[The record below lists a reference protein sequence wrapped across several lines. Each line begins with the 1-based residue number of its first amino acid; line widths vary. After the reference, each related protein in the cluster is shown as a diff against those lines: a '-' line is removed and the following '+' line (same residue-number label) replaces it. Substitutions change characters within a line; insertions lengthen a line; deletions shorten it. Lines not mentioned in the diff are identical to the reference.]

1 MNPSEHLNSDDGHV
15 IDAIEA
21 YLAGGL
27 DPADRAHFEMHVAAC
42 ATCAQLLDEAR
53 RSDASLQ
60 DLFADQRPGED
71 FEDRL
76 VGALRRTPASRGVL
90 PMKLPSPLVKLVAS
104 GVAATVVLGAIG
116 FAATG
121 PLQGRPL
128 ALTARKNPDVARAT
142 TVPAFA
148 SQAAETQRDRVA
160 SEALRALPSP
170 AEIGNEKTKELK
182 AGLS

>member
-27 DPADRAHFEMHVAAC
+27 DPGDRAHFEMHVAAC
-42 ATCAQLLDEAR
+42 ATCAELLDEAR

-116 FAATG
+116 FAARG
-121 PLQGRPL
+121 PLRGRPL
-128 ALTARKNPDVARAT
+128 KLTQRGNPDVARAGERHG
-142 TVPAFA
+142 PATQPG
-148 SQAAETQRDRVA
+148 SPQAVYESSRSVMDPA
-160 SEALRALPSP
+160 ALARA
-170 AEIGNEKTKELK
+170 KTEE
-182 AGLS
+182 

>member
-1 MNPSEHLNSDDGHV
+1 MNSSENLNIGDGHV

-27 DPADRAHFEMHVAAC
+27 DPADRARFEVHVAAC
-42 ATCAQLLDEAR
+42 ATCAQLLDEAS

-60 DLFADQRPGED
+60 HLFADQRPGED

-76 VGALRRTPASRGVL
+76 VGALRRAPKSGGGL
-90 PMKLPSPLVKLVAS
+90 PLRLPNPIVKLIAS

-116 FAATG
+116 FAASG

-128 ALTARKNPDVARAT
+128 KLTYGGNPDVERARDRGE
-142 TVPAFA
+142 AFA
-148 SQAAETQRDRVA
+148 
-160 SEALRALPSP
+160 
-170 AEIGNEKTKELK
+170 
-182 AGLS
+182 